1 MDYQEKTVLLKN
13 GRTCLLRAPVE
24 GDAEM
29 MLDYLMTTSAETPYM
44 IREPEEV
51 RTDLEE
57 EREFLRKAA
66 EHPRRLMVSA
76 YVEGQLAGTCSFAP
90 ASERN
95 RMRHRC
101 RVGISLYR
109 AFWGLG
115 IGTALMGEILAG
127 AKTAGFEQAE
137 LEVISRVSRE
147 TIEKLPAYLDATT
160 FETVPVERGFLLDI
174 EIVCSRGADT
184 ATARIV
190 QEHTNIILVEKNGT
204 VLYHKDPQPELA
216 DTDSEHL
223 SLRGIY
229 DFVQSCDLADIAPL
243 LERQIADN
251 TAIAEVGLRGQYGAA
266 IGTLLL
272 GGGRATAKEKA
283 RAYASAGSD
292 ARMNGCEMPVVI
304 NS

>member
-13 GRTCLLRAPVE
+13 GKACLLRAPVE

-51 RTDLEE
+51 RTDLEEE

-137 LEVISRVSRE
+137 LEVVS
-147 TIEKLPAYLDATT
+147 A
-160 FETVPVERGFLLDI
+160 
-174 EIVCSRGADT
+174 
-184 ATARIV
+184 
-190 QEHTNIILVEKNGT
+190 N
-204 VLYHKDPQPELA
+204 
-216 DTDSEHL
+216 
-223 SLRGIY
+223 
-229 DFVQSCDLADIAPL
+229 AP
-243 LERQIADN
+243 
-251 TAIAEVGLRGQYGAA
+251 A
-266 IGTLLL
+266 IGLYKKM
-272 GGGRATAKEKA
+272 GFEATGTIPHAFKYKD
-283 RAYASAGSD
+283 GSYGD
-292 ARMNGCEMPVVI
+292 NLFMVKDLT
-304 NS
+304 

>member
-137 LEVISRVSRE
+137 LEVVSANAPPSGCTKRWAL
-147 TIEKLPAYLDATT
+147 KP
-160 FETVPVERGFLLDI
+160 RGPSPTPSSTRTGPTGI
-174 EIVCSRGADT
+174 T
-184 ATARIV
+184 
-190 QEHTNIILVEKNGT
+190 
-204 VLYHKDPQPELA
+204 
-216 DTDSEHL
+216 
-223 SLRGIY
+223 SLW
-229 DFVQSCDLADIAPL
+229 
-243 LERQIADN
+243 
-251 TAIAEVGLRGQYGAA
+251 
-266 IGTLLL
+266 
-272 GGGRATAKEKA
+272 
-283 RAYASAGSD
+283 
-292 ARMNGCEMPVVI
+292 
-304 NS
+304 

>member
-13 GRTCLLRAPVE
+13 GKACLLRRAEE

-66 EHPRRLMVSA
+66 DHPRRLMVSA
-76 YVEGQLAGTCSFAP
+76 YVDGRLAGTCSFAP

-101 RVGISLYR
+101 GVGISLYR

-137 LEVISRVSRE
+137 LEVVS
-147 TIEKLPAYLDATT
+147 A
-160 FETVPVERGFLLDI
+160 
-174 EIVCSRGADT
+174 
-184 ATARIV
+184 
-190 QEHTNIILVEKNGT
+190 N
-204 VLYHKDPQPELA
+204 
-216 DTDSEHL
+216 
-223 SLRGIY
+223 
-229 DFVQSCDLADIAPL
+229 AP
-243 LERQIADN
+243 
-251 TAIAEVGLRGQYGAA
+251 A
-266 IGTLLL
+266 IGLYKKM
-272 GGGRATAKEKA
+272 GFAATGTIPHAFKYKD
-283 RAYASAGSD
+283 GSYGD
-292 ARMNGCEMPVVI
+292 NLFMVKDLT
-304 NS
+304 